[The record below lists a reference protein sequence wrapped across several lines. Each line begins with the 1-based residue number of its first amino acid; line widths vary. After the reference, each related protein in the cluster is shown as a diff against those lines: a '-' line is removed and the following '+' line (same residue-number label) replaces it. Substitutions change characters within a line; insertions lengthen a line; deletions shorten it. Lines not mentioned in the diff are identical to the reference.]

1 MKRDQLNASSM
12 PDAEKESLPG
22 VLSFIPKQGSKENP
36 GVFLRGRG
44 LLQKET
50 YLVPCI
56 VSAGAAAGEGQ
67 SPDAASEVHRLWQKL
82 PVFPLHS
89 GSLLPLQHAPEG
101 PQLRIRV

>member
-44 LLQKET
+44 LLQKES
-50 YLVPCI
+50 L
-56 VSAGAAAGEGQ
+56 SGA
-67 SPDAASEVHRLWQKL
+67 
-82 PVFPLHS
+82 LHS
-89 GSLLPLQHAPEG
+89 LCGRSSRGRAKSRCSFRSPQTLAEASSLPPTQWKPIAP
-101 PQLRIRV
+101 PACA